1 MKVLAFKPDEIGDFV
16 LACGCLRL
24 IADECGEENLV
35 LVVKSEIA
43 PLACREFPRA
53 RTIAL
58 PLKPR
63 VRGIN
68 KDAVNIYYCFPAWLR
83 LCVTRVDAAVCLR
96 STRDFLQLG
105 IFLSPRARRRIACEN
120 RLIRPDRARR
130 RLVEQWARCLFR
142 VAMLPYPQPR
152 SGMPAELEANRMVTA
167 ELLRREVPD
176 AEAMPR
182 LASTAWRGGD
192 FWLLCPFSSSWTK
205 DYDAVR
211 WAAALREVADSIPPG
226 GIRLAGGPD
235 QRTALEEFA
244 GVLRS
249 EGLACP
255 VSVERPAALETFP
268 DIVSRAAL
276 VLTVDTAAAHFACA
290 LKAPAV
296 VVACG
301 MHAGDYGPYT
311 TDGRQHWIVGDWAR
325 LGHKRW
331 QESVSPG
338 DVAAAIRRALG

>member
-1 MKVLAFKPDEIGDFV
+1 MKILAFKPDEIGDFV
-16 LACGCLRL
+16 LACGCVRL
-24 IADECGEENLV
+24 FADEAGEENLT

-43 PLACREFPRA
+43 PLARREFPRA

-83 LCVTRVDAAVCLR
+83 LCVTRADAAACLR

-105 IFLSPRARRRIACEN
+105 LFLSPRARRRIACDN
-120 RLIRPDRARR
+120 RLIRPDRTRR
-130 RLVEQWARCLFR
+130 RLVEHWARRLFR
-142 VAMLPYPQPR
+142 VDMLPYPEPR
-152 SGMPAELEANRMVTA
+152 SGMPAELEANRIVA
-167 ELLRREVPD
+167 AKLLGRPVSD

-182 LASTAWRGGD
+182 FESAAWRGGD

-205 DYDAVR
+205 DYDAAR
-211 WAAALREVADSIPPG
+211 WASALREVADLIPSG
-226 GIRLAGGPD
+226 GIRLAGGPG
-235 QRTALEEFA
+235 QRAALDEFA
-244 GVLRS
+244 SALRGA
-249 EGLACP
+249 GLACP
-255 VSVERPAALETFP
+255 VNVEKPAALEAFS
-268 DIVSRAAL
+268 DLVALAAL

-290 LKAPAV
+290 LRAPAV
-296 VVACG
+296 IVACG
-301 MHAGDYGPYT
+301 MHAGDYGPYS
-311 TDGRQHWIVGDWAR
+311 TDGRQHWISGDWAK

-331 QESVSPG
+331 QESVLPG